1 MVWKI
6 DIKGANPETEH
17 QMRKHLDEIGVQKGR
32 FQFLMGTPEK
42 IQKSLTANIQSI
54 TWVGVELNGT
64 TFQMK
69 VVEKMNQ
76 KKKNIQVHSI
86 LWPRKRRSSR
96 ECMWKKGSR
105 LPQLMNM

>member
-17 QMRKHLDEIGVQKGR
+17 QMRKHLDDIGVQKGR

-42 IQKSLTANIQSI
+42 IQKSLTTNIPSI

-69 VVEKMNQ
+69 VVEKMNP
-76 KKKNIQVHSI
+76 KKKNTRVLSI
-86 LWPRKRRSSR
+86 SLPRKRLSSR
-96 ECMWKKGSR
+96 ECM
-105 LPQLMNM
+105 